1 MKIVHICMFQYSDG
15 WTYQE
20 NMLAKYHKKLGH
32 EVTLITSMYCYN
44 NNNCLV
50 EDNKTEFFDINGV
63 KIIRL
68 KKKNNGILGKMPVY
82 DRFYETVEKESPD
95 IVFSHGC
102 QYKDEI
108 NIVKYVK
115 LHPET
120 KLFVDN
126 HADFSNTATSWIS
139 KNILHK
145 MIWKYYIKKMVSVT
159 EKFWGV
165 LPARVDFLKDIY
177 GVPQEKCGLL
187 LMGADDDLVRA
198 TLLDNSKKQ
207 LRQKYGIQDSD
218 FLVMTGGKID
228 KSKCQT
234 AYLMEAVSK
243 ISDSRVKLIVFGNI
257 AAEMKDELMKWV
269 DGKKVIYAGWIN
281 PDESYSYFAAADL
294 VVFPG
299 RHSVFWEQVAGQ
311 GIPLICKRWP
321 KTEHVNIG
329 GNAMFIS
336 DDSMKEIKDIITSL
350 VNNAQMYASM
360 KKAAVD
366 VAMKEF
372 SYENIARK
380 AIDSNR

>member
-1 MKIVHICMFQYSDG
+1 MEIDVGCFYFIKDS
-15 WTYQE
+15 
-20 NMLAKYHKKLGH
+20 
-32 EVTLITSMYCYN
+32 
-44 NNNCLV
+44 
-50 EDNKTEFFDINGV
+50 FFDIIDDPELMKNKENGNKRPCYYCFKSEKYDDIIWFV
-63 KIIRL
+63 PVSIKVEKYQKIYN
-68 KKKNNGILGKMPVY
+68 KKIEKQIKLGKNP
-82 DRFYETVEKESPD
+82 S
-95 IVFSHGC
+95 
-102 QYKDEI
+102 
-108 NIVKYVK
+108 
-115 LHPET
+115 
-120 KLFVDN
+120 
-126 HADFSNTATSWIS
+126 
-139 KNILHK
+139 
-145 MIWKYYIKKMVSVT
+145 
-159 EKFWGV
+159 
-165 LPARVDFLKDIY
+165 
-177 GVPQEKCGLL
+177 
-187 LMGADDDLVRA
+187 
-198 TLLDNSKKQ
+198 
-207 LRQKYGIQDSD
+207 
-218 FLVMTGGKID
+218 ID
-228 KSKCQT
+228 T
-234 AYLMEAVSK
+234 
-243 ISDSRVKLIVFGNI
+243 IVFGNI

-380 AIDSNR
+380 DIDSNR